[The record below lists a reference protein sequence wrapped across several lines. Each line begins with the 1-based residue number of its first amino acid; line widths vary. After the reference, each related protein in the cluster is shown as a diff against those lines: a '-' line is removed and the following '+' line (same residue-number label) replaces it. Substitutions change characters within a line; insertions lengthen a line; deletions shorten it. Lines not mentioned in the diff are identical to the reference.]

1 MSRSLQLGL
10 RTGDLFQTPAVPRSC
25 VVQITNIQLNSQSSG
40 SNQTEAHSSS
50 TTSDEVHYSL
60 AFQASSRRV
69 LSRVDEIHF
78 ARSSD
83 VLLESQF
90 DQALNVTFEYQH
102 YTKNRVN
109 SLYMSIQKRKKY
121 RARAVSGYKTL
132 ARAQINLDEI
142 VQCPPLLPLRV
153 KLFQAEKETKETK
166 QIEIGTVLVSQIS
179 TQPTED
185 VKYDSSDTEDEEN
198 TLQEQQNK
206 QQQQQQKGSV
216 ASRVKS
222 VRMLKKFIEKVL
234 SQQNGTSSNDP
245 DNENMEIDINDIQ
258 DLNIDDFQL
267 YDELDEYGISDED
280 EDFYPI
286 NEQNDDTI
294 SFASTPRPNIKPY
307 FDTTS
312 QCSFQP
318 RLPSSTTGPLL
329 DKVDEDE
336 NQKQQEQVKID
347 DIDSTTTDQD
357 ALCTTTHES
366 TAFDTTEEMIEDRK
380 NKKTSKKIK
389 RLPYRPQ
396 KSTESSEDTHPL
408 TVDQNNDLAE
418 SVDTSRLLV
427 FAVRSLR
434 NQAII
439 DRIISMSGKNDKIC
453 IFDLVKGF

>member
-1 MSRSLQLGL
+1 M
-10 RTGDLFQTPAVPRSC
+10 PRSC
-25 VVQITNIQLNSQSSG
+25 VVQITNIQLNSPSDHSA
-40 SNQTEAHSSS
+40 NHASSS
-50 TTSDEVHYSL
+50 TSSDEVHYSL

-78 ARSSD
+78 ARS
-83 VLLESQF
+83 VEQLESQF
-90 DQALNVTFEYQH
+90 EQPLNVSFEYQH

-109 SLYMSIQKRKKY
+109 SLYMSLQKRKKY

-142 VQCPPLLPLRV
+142 VQCPPMLPLRV
-153 KLFQAEKETKETK
+153 KLFHTEKETKENK
-166 QIEIGTVLVSQIS
+166 QIEVGSVLVSAIS

-198 TLQEQQNK
+198 TLQESQK
-206 QQQQQQKGSV
+206 SQQQQKGV

-234 SQQNGTSSNDP
+234 SQQNRPNDP

-318 RLPSSTTGPLL
+318 RLPSTTGPLL
-329 DKVDEDE
+329 DKVDEDLDHQ
-336 NQKQQEQVKID
+336 QKEQPKVED
-347 DIDSTTTDQD
+347 LDSTTTDQD
-357 ALCTTTHES
+357 AIATTES
-366 TAFDTTEEMIEDRK
+366 TAFDTTEEMIVGDDKK

-389 RLPYRPQ
+389 RLPYRAQ
-396 KSTESSEDTHPL
+396 KSTESNEESHMPL

-427 FAVRSLR
+427 FAVRTQR
-434 NQAII
+434 NQSII

-453 IFDLVKGF
+453 IFDLVKGLTTLLAFRLTSFCR